1 MWATDTWLRIS
12 RPPADSS
19 TPRKTLLSDLW
30 RWAILEI
37 SFGEM
42 LERWVKIWGRSYS
55 LTTRLS
61 RRKEGVIVSWLIV
74 LRLWLFLYPLGL
86 PIGSEVA
93 SDLNSELSGLNNL
106 CSSTFLASIVLYSKS
121 RRRKQNEHVD
131 LPAHTSPHKH
141 SVTVGLE
148 LSSLE

>member
-1 MWATDTWLRIS
+1 MNTFLCTCTMKFSYFVRD
-12 RPPADSS
+12 
-19 TPRKTLLSDLW
+19 
-30 RWAILEI
+30 
-37 SFGEM
+37 G
-42 LERWVKIWGRSYS
+42 IWIGDFFAPRSYS

-93 SDLNSELSGLNNL
+93 SDPNSELSGLNNL

-121 RRRKQNEHVD
+121 RRRREQNEHVD

>member
-1 MWATDTWLRIS
+1 MNTFLCTCTMKFSYFVRD
-12 RPPADSS
+12 
-19 TPRKTLLSDLW
+19 
-30 RWAILEI
+30 
-37 SFGEM
+37 G
-42 LERWVKIWGRSYS
+42 IWIGDFFAPRSYS

-74 LRLWLFLYPLGL
+74 LPLWLFLYPLGL